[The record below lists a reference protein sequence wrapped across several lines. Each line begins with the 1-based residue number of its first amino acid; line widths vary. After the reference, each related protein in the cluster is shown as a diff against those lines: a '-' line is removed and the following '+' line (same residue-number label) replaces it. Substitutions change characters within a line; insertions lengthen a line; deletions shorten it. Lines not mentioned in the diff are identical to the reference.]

1 MKLTDSV
8 AANWQ
13 EVSTEQQQRGER
25 ERESSEVGYVK
36 RTIYI
41 LAKICNPKVKLRCFI
56 LFFYF
61 LNSPIKLKRF
71 VSLSH
76 ILGNKNQRFI
86 ASSSLLELDSDQ
98 KNWRSR
104 EVENDIHACIGSVWH
119 VLVLDF

>member
-41 LAKICNPKVKLRCFI
+41 LVKICNPKVKLR
-56 LFFYF
+56 
-61 LNSPIKLKRF
+61 
-71 VSLSH
+71 
-76 ILGNKNQRFI
+76 RFI
-86 ASSSLLELDSDQ
+86 FLF
-98 KNWRSR
+98 
-104 EVENDIHACIGSVWH
+104 IIY
-119 VLVLDF
+119 F

>member
-1 MKLTDSV
+1 MTMKLTGGVV
-8 AANWQ
+8 ADWQ
-13 EVSTEQQQRGER
+13 AVSTEQQQRGER

-41 LAKICNPKVKLRCFI
+41 LAKICNPKIKLCCFI

-76 ILGNKNQRFI
+76 ILGNRNHRFI
-86 ASSSLLELDSDQ
+86 RLVWYMCLKTENCYL
-98 KNWRSR
+98 KIFI
-104 EVENDIHACIGSVWH
+104 EVRVSEKVH
-119 VLVLDF
+119 